1 MPQSQGKGN
10 QITYPALSGQQ
21 QYGQP
26 MQQPSQG
33 KASSGQPQYAQTMQY
48 AADSMDQSQTHNAMN
63 QQNAVMPM
71 GTPTEKPPV
80 GAPMPQSN
88 TNAPALLSSFAQPM
102 LQDQQ
107 GNAGQQTADMQNTDF
122 GGNNSYPNTIGQ
134 GNNQS
139 QQPHGF
145 MGKGKGA

>member
-1 MPQSQGKGN
+1 MGSFSQSIANNPTNQSGGGKFDQFQN
-10 QITYPALSGQQ
+10 KVTTPTSSGQQ

-26 MQQPSQG
+26 I
-33 KASSGQPQYAQTMQY
+33 QT
-48 AADSMDQSQTHNAMN
+48 AD
-63 QQNAVMPM
+63 MPM
-71 GTPTEKPPV
+71 GAPTEEPPV

-88 TNAPALLSSFAQPM
+88 TNAPAPLSSFAQPM

-107 GNAGQQTADMQNTDF
+107 GNVGLLQTDDMRSTGF

>member
-1 MPQSQGKGN
+1 MGSFSQSIANNPTNQSGGGKFDQFQN
-10 QITYPALSGQQ
+10 KVTTPTSSGQQ

-26 MQQPSQG
+26 IQTADMSQG
-33 KASSGQPQYAQTMQY
+33 NVQ
-48 AADSMDQSQTHNAMN
+48 
-63 QQNAVMPM
+63 
-71 GTPTEKPPV
+71 
-80 GAPMPQSN
+80 
-88 TNAPALLSSFAQPM
+88 APAPLSSFAQPM

-107 GNAGQQTADMQNTDF
+107 GNVGQQTADMQSTGF